1 MPYLH
6 ILLVDLY
13 TDINYAKV
21 QVYLCVVGANG
32 DAHNPLV

>member
-1 MPYLH
+1 M
-6 ILLVDLY
+6 LVHLY
-13 TDINYAKV
+13 TDINYVKA